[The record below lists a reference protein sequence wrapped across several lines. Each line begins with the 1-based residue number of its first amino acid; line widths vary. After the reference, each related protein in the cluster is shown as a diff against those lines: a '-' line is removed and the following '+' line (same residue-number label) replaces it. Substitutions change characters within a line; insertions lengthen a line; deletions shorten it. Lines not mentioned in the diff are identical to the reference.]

1 MTIAVRRAGAADAA
15 ALVRLRA
22 EMYADMGDSSDAPD
36 APDAP
41 WRPAAEAWFTAWLP
55 RTDEVAAFV
64 VDEPGVGPVACALG
78 LVEHPPP
85 SPSNPVGIRGHV
97 SQVSTL
103 PAFQRRGYARACVT
117 ALLDWFERETD
128 ARRLDL
134 SPSARTPRRFA
145 SRRNR
150 RSGAPATTSG
160 EPRYRSL
167 GFTPSSYPALR
178 LRLH

>member
-1 MTIAVRRAGAADAA
+1 MEERTPRRLRKNGDVTIAVRRAGAADAA

-22 EMYADMGDSSDAPD
+22 AMYADMGESAD

-41 WRPAAEAWFTAWLP
+41 WRAAAEAWFTAWLP

-64 VDEPGVGPVACALG
+64 VEEPGAGPVACALG

-85 SPSNPVGIRGHV
+85 SPSNPVGVRGHV

-134 SPSARTPRRFA
+134 S
-145 SRRNR
+145 
-150 RSGAPATTSG
+150 ATTSG
-160 EPRYRSL
+160 EPLYRSL
-167 GFTPSSYPALR
+167 GFAPSPYPALR